1 MLQFGQAPC
10 PLPLQVAIAPEQHEL
25 TGPETDHTLQ
35 RVQTTISKPLL
46 DDQDETAKEPMNFLQ
61 PLQRK

>member
-1 MLQFGQAPC
+1 MFVLSI
-10 PLPLQVAIAPEQHEL
+10 AIFTFTF
-25 TGPETDHTLQ
+25 TGPETDQQIT
-35 RVQTTISKPLL
+35 RYNKQTTISKPLL